1 MLLSNYYEFCYTF
14 AEVHLNKRGYNIS
27 IKDVYAISQRDFY
40 ITEDYA
46 ELGLTQKTLLNPTFS
61 WVKSSERIDVNREEE
76 TIEDKNFV
84 GEYFKCYNS
93 GKIKWEKS
101 ND

>member
-1 MLLSNYYEFCYTF
+1 MNYNKDLLEF
-14 AEVHLNKRGYNIS
+14 AVNKLIKRGYNIS

-40 ITEDYA
+40 ITEDYT

-61 WVKSSERIDVNREEE
+61 WAKSSERIDANREEE

-93 GKIKWEKS
+93 GKIKWEKP